1 MPQLSS
7 SDCET
12 LQRVLEEHPDGN
24 EQGAVLTR
32 LHRAR
37 HKPKEVVEQG
47 AEASVGQQ
55 GHGL

>member
-1 MPQLSS
+1 MPQLRS

-24 EQGAVLTR
+24 EARRG
-32 LHRAR
+32 LHCAR
-37 HKPKEVVEQG
+37 HKLKGVGEQG
-47 AEASVGQQ
+47 AEASVGQP